1 MKRIKISALCF
12 LFVFCFAFLLFGMI
26 FYHADAPTYF
36 QEHSSELIAVKDYV
50 LSYAKADTTEH
61 DTERTVFLVRA
72 DGKLVLQSKNE
83 ELSSGGQLSD
93 ALSAVRQC
101 GFDHIWV
108 EGEDVIFWNDE
119 THTYGLLYSDSPKQK
134 VRAMEKDWYEDM
146 EYRMLTS
153 TVCEIGQLS
162 AR

>member
-1 MKRIKISALCF
+1 M
-12 LFVFCFAFLLFGMI
+12 
-26 FYHADAPTYF
+26 
-36 QEHSSELIAVKDYV
+36 
-50 LSYAKADTTEH
+50 
-61 DTERTVFLVRA
+61 
-72 DGKLVLQSKNE
+72 
-83 ELSSGGQLSD
+83 
-93 ALSAVRQC
+93 
-101 GFDHIWV
+101 
-108 EGEDVIFWNDE
+108 IFWNDE